1 MDVFSEI
8 GVFTRVVDAR
18 SFTRAGQQLGL
29 TPSGVS
35 RVVARL
41 EERLGVRLLNRTT
54 RSISL
59 TDDGAAYYERCQK
72 ILAELEDANLAMARA
87 RSAPRGRLR
96 VDAPLVL
103 GDFMLGPAVPSFLEA
118 YPDVSL
124 DLSLRDHLIDPI
136 AEGVDVV
143 VRMAELRESELVS
156 KRLGSVRLVV
166 AGAPSYFARRGRPR
180 EVADLEKHACI
191 GYLSG
196 GTAMPWR
203 FSGRT
208 GPVSVTSV
216 GRLHV
221 NCGQTLRQAARA
233 GLGLIQVF
241 EYFVAD
247 DLRSGALELVLCD
260 HEPEP
265 RPIYALYPH
274 HKHAVP
280 KVRVFLDF
288 VASIF
293 RSGAPGDGKAAAR
306 ANGAGKHDGRSGSG
320 SRGRS
325 SGRARSSRVRTA

>member
-1 MDVFSEI
+1 M
-8 GVFTRVVDAR
+8 
-18 SFTRAGQQLGL
+18 
-29 TPSGVS
+29 
-35 RVVARL
+35 
-41 EERLGVRLLNRTT
+41 
-54 RSISL
+54 
-59 TDDGAAYYERCQK
+59 
-72 ILAELEDANLAMARA
+72 
-87 RSAPRGRLR
+87 
-96 VDAPLVL
+96 L
-103 GDFMLGPAVPSFLEA
+103 GDFMLGPAIPSFLEA

-156 KRLGSVRLVV
+156 KRLGGVRLVV

-180 EVADLEKHACI
+180 EVVDLEKHACI

-203 FSGRT
+203 FGGRT

-241 EYFVAD
+241 EYFVAE

-288 VASIF
+288 LASVF
-293 RSGAPGDGKAAAR
+293 RSGPAGDGKVAGPAGVAG
-306 ANGAGKHDGRSGSG
+306 GAGKQDGRSGPG

-325 SGRARSSRVRTA
+325 SARGRSSRVRTA